1 MNVSLTA
8 ELDDFIQT
16 QVESG
21 MYGSAS
27 EVVRDGLRL
36 LLRRNAQ
43 ISQIETVLDERM
55 MDPNRESV
63 DKTFW
68 DDLRS
73 KAREEHTSS

>member
-1 MNVSLTA
+1 MNVSLTP

-73 KAREEHTSS
+73 KAREEHASS